1 MRLAD
6 DIFDVWAFRRRPE
19 GTVFLLLHT
28 SAEKAERF
36 FNGGRFWQIPCGRV
50 GDGEAVT
57 DAINRELGSFGLR
70 SKTIWA
76 AEHAYVIYNR
86 RFEEMQAIG
95 VFAAEVEAADVVLDP
110 TEHSEARWLSLDECL
125 KRVHYRGLKEGLR
138 SVDEYVT
145 GARTP
150 APELCLY
157 EAAFDGGAA
166 RGE

>member
-1 MRLAD
+1 MRWAG

-19 GTVFLLLHT
+19 GTLFLLLYT
-28 SAEKAERF
+28 SAEKAERH
-36 FNGGRFWQIPCGRV
+36 FNGGRFWQIPSGRV
-50 GDGEAVT
+50 GDGETVT

-95 VFAAEVEAADVVLDP
+95 VFAAEVEAADVALDP
-110 TEHSEARWLSLDECL
+110 SEHSEARWFALNECL
-125 KRVHYRGLKEGLR
+125 ERVHYRGLKEGLR

-145 GARTP
+145 GAESP
-150 APELCLY
+150 ARELCLY
-157 EAAFDGGAA
+157 EAAGRGRAAGGA
-166 RGE
+166 